1 MLGSMKLVCSGLA
14 NRITMRRV
22 ENTASDLPPN
32 LFVFLFYLPCSPCCW
47 TLPPFRS
54 GLFRAASWGGFFVNL
69 PSFPSQRDR
78 KRGGMEKQKAVVD
91 ETRLQRAQKDCR
103 LELEGQGKQGI
114 DPPLRDKSF
123 TAADWGPVGW
133 VCVNTR
139 LYYCTIWWLFPASL
153 VRFLFFF
160 FLFFR
165 SDSRLTASCCWS
177 VSSNSSN
184 HMIICFIVRNMKLSS
199 LGEGMFIINV
209 RFSRDGI
216 NR

>member
-139 LYYCTIWWLFPASL
+139 LYYCTFW
-153 VRFLFFF
+153 
-160 FLFFR
+160 
-165 SDSRLTASCCWS
+165 
-177 VSSNSSN
+177 
-184 HMIICFIVRNMKLSS
+184 
-199 LGEGMFIINV
+199 
-209 RFSRDGI
+209 
-216 NR
+216 